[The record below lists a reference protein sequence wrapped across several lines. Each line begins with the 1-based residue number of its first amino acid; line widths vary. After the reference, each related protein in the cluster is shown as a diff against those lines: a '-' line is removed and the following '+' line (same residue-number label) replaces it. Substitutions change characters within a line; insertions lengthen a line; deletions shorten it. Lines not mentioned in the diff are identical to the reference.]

1 MIRIS
6 ARCALQAARLAR
18 NTLRTASSSQ
28 GRRCVSAAPG
38 ETLLICREIL
48 ACPSPDAV
56 STHFQRFSA
65 RYDVLNHLAAANRIA
80 LLDSHRAAADNVL
93 PHLLVAERYL
103 PPVLSQL
110 APREII
116 AYMYVSA
123 LYARPL
129 MPRHLG
135 QLEAAL
141 LRQLDVARA
150 AGISPVWAAPRR
162 GDEAQLTNIPQ
173 GCFDVV
179 RGGWPGPTLQQ
190 SGHSAEPLPQDVPNA
205 LWAATRA
212 RLSAPPVL
220 ASIFSELLPL
230 LCGPDTMTLESLLRT
245 TWACARIGCSDA
257 DVLLALTGALEK
269 ATLARPLAFA
279 QRVLVAWALVTLHC
293 EAHPFVAGLVQGVL
307 DPIALEAARGSLA
320 LSAQQQ
326 IAQMHTLVT
335 ARRKSASAAVPALAV
350 PDVLPPWL
358 WVASE
363 RHAAPVEA
371 GNDAASLSVSVA
383 LQGLRVPHRRTY
395 PLDGFTLDIA
405 FPATRFGIE
414 IVNTRPSQLS
424 DPGPFD
430 PVATRDDVIAA
441 WMPEPAISTT
451 LLRINPAKKAYLV
464 AKGWSLVELDWSAW
478 RKLDTAGR
486 ERLLLRIID
495 AGKRL
500 PEKVPRRH

>member
-1 MIRIS
+1 MIRVS
-6 ARCALQAARLAR
+6 ARAACLAR
-18 NTLRTASSSQ
+18 NFLGTASSSQ
-28 GRRCVSAAPG
+28 GRRCVSTAPG

-48 ACPSPDAV
+48 TCPSPDAV

-65 RYDVLNHLAAANRIA
+65 RYDVLNHLTAANRIA
-80 LLDSHRAAADNVL
+80 LLDPHRAAGDSVL

-110 APREII
+110 APRELI

-141 LRQLDVARA
+141 LRQLDVALVS
-150 AGISPVWAAPRR
+150 GISPVWAAPRR

-173 GCFDVV
+173 ACFDVI
-179 RGGWPGPTLQQ
+179 RGGLLPQ
-190 SGHSAEPLPQDVPNA
+190 HSAVPLPQDVPNA

-212 RLSAPPVL
+212 RLSAPPVI

-230 LCGPDTMTLESLLRT
+230 LRGPDVMTLESLLRT

-293 EAHPFVAGLVQGVL
+293 EALPFVSGLVQGVL
-307 DPIALEAARGSLA
+307 DPTALEAARGSLA

-326 IAQMHTLVT
+326 IAQMHTLIT
-335 ARRKSASAAVPALAV
+335 ARRKSASTAVPLLAV

-371 GNDAASLSVSVA
+371 GNDSASLSVSVA

-414 IVNTRPSQLS
+414 IVNTRPFQLS
-424 DPGPFD
+424 EPGPLEA
-430 PVATRDDVIAA
+430 VAISDDVTAA

-451 LLRINPAKKAYLV
+451 LLRMNSAKKAYLY

-478 RKLDTAGR
+478 RKCDTAGR

-500 PEKVPRRH
+500 KVPRRQ